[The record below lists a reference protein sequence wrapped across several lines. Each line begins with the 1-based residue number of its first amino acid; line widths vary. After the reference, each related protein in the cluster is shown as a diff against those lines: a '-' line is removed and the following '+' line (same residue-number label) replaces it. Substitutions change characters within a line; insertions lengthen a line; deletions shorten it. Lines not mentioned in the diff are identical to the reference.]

1 MESTIGKRSYSR
13 QRLLLCLLLSMAP
26 FFTACG
32 MHHNIKG
39 KVIDAQTGK
48 PVEGAVVAINWI
60 RYKIAPPGYPTPKER
75 YGTTEDI
82 TDAKGGFTI
91 PKYTI
96 GTHFMGVYKPG
107 YVCWSSDRLFNP
119 QGKDEDEM
127 FVHRWVKV
135 ENGMVVELEPK
146 GADFPEVKHASF
158 TLDVEGR
165 VSTSSANFYRAVE
178 MERKLYID
186 HIDKNGG
193 KERQ

>member
-1 MESTIGKRSYSR
+1 MESKQGKHSFYH
-13 QRLLLCLLLSMAP
+13 QLLLTCVLLSMAP
-26 FFTACG
+26 LFAACG

-39 KVIDAQTGK
+39 QVIDAQTGE

-82 TDAKGGFTI
+82 TDAQGGFTI

-96 GTHFMGVYKPG
+96 GTHFMGIYKPG
-107 YVCWSSDRLFNP
+107 YVCWSSDMIFNP

-135 ENGMVVELEPK
+135 KNGMVIELEPK
-146 GADFPEVKHASF
+146 EKNFLEVKHASF
-158 TLDVEGR
+158 TLDVAR
-165 VSTSSANFYRAVE
+165 RFSAPSPLFTDAVME
-178 MERKLYID
+178 ERKLYRRNIR
-186 HIDKNGG
+186 K
-193 KERQ
+193 KSERIK